1 MDSILWAVCIP
12 NPESQTRCK
21 GSQRDREDIVTQAKV
36 SWKVGTCL
44 SWGSLSLR
52 RGYPVKGQVDTLMLQ
67 TSVTYL
73 YCKGFLNHLER
84 KLNISQWCSRWRL
97 GGKMSWVCLFLSFQ
111 YVQWQRN
118 TVWMWNGFCVYCQG
132 GEAGWDWHTLH
143 PSLRPCQ
150 TKQLSMVRSHALFP
164 SRNGSAFASAW

>member
-97 GGKMSWVCLFLSFQ
+97 GGKNVLGLFVLKFSICAMTTEHGLN
-111 YVQWQRN
+111 VEWLL
-118 TVWMWNGFCVYCQG
+118 CVLP
-132 GEAGWDWHTLH
+132 GWGSRLRLAH
-143 PSLRPCQ
+143 PPPFPP
-150 TKQLSMVRSHALFP
+150 ALP
-164 SRNGSAFASAW
+164 N